1 MTSTPLMIAFG
12 QRIRTLRHAMGWSQE
27 DLAER
32 TGLDR
37 TYISSVER
45 GQRNISLNNIAA
57 LATALEVNFAEL
69 FEGLKP
75 DDYS

>member
-57 LATALEVNFAEL
+57 LATALEVSFAEL